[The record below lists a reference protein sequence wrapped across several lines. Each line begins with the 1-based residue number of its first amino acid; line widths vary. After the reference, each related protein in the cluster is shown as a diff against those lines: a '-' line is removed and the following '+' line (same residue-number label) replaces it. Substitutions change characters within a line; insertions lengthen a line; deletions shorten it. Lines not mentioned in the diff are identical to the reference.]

1 MTLPFPTFESLPL
14 NRELIADLRSDHA
27 GETGAVAI
35 YCGILAVTRDP
46 DVRHF
51 ARHHLR
57 TEVRH
62 RRFFDA
68 WLPDNEK
75 SRLLKVWFAAGWLLG
90 ATGALF
96 GRRSVYTTIAAV
108 ETFVVEHYS
117 QQVRALEDDKRFD
130 ALRERLEAFRA
141 DDADHRD
148 DASHR
153 QAESAGWFTRA
164 WHGVVGSASAA
175 GVALARRF

>member
-1 MTLPFPTFESLPL
+1 MKTSVPPFETFPFS
-14 NRELIADLRSDHA
+14 RSLIADLRSDHA

-35 YCGILAVTRDP
+35 YCGILAVARDP
-46 DVRHF
+46 EVIDF

-68 WLPDNEK
+68 WLPAAAK
-75 SRLLKVWFAAGWLLG
+75 SRLLRVWFAAGWLLG
-90 ATGALF
+90 AIGALS
-96 GRRSVYTTIAAV
+96 GRRGVFTTIAAV
-108 ETFVVEHYS
+108 ETFVVGHYTE
-117 QQVRALEDDKRFD
+117 QIDTLQADPRCD

-141 DDADHRD
+141 DEADHRD

-153 QAESAGWFTRA
+153 QAVSTGWIGRA
-164 WHGVVGSASAA
+164 WEVVVGGASAA

>member
-1 MTLPFPTFESLPL
+1 METSVPPFETLPLTRS
-14 NRELIADLRSDHA
+14 LIADLRSDHA

-35 YCGILAVTRDP
+35 YCGILAVARDP
-46 DVRHF
+46 QVVDF
-51 ARHHLR
+51 ARYHLR

-68 WLPDNEK
+68 WLPAEAK
-75 SRLLKVWFAAGWLLG
+75 SRLLTLWFAAGWLLG

-96 GRRSVYTTIAAV
+96 GRRGVFTTIAAV
-108 ETFVVEHYS
+108 ETFVVGHYTE
-117 QQVRALEDDKRFD
+117 QIDELQADPRFD
-130 ALRERLEAFRA
+130 ELRERLEAFRA
-141 DDADHRD
+141 DEADHRD

-153 QAESAGWFTRA
+153 QTEAAGWIGRA
-164 WHGVVGSASAA
+164 WEGVVGGASAA

>member
-1 MTLPFPTFESLPL
+1 MNPRVPCFENLPL
-14 NRELIADLRSDHA
+14 SPSLIGDLRSDHA

-35 YCGILAVTRDP
+35 YCGILAVSRNPEVLD
-46 DVRHF
+46 F

-62 RRFFDA
+62 RRFFDT
-68 WLPDNEK
+68 WLPADAQ

-96 GRRSVYTTIAAV
+96 GRRGVFTTIAAV
-108 ETFVVEHYS
+108 ETFVVGHYTE
-117 QQVRALEDDKRFD
+117 QIDRLRTDPRCD

-141 DDADHRD
+141 DEADHRD

-153 QAESAGWFTRA
+153 QAQAAGWIGRA
-164 WHGVVGSASAA
+164 WEGVVGSASAA

>member
-1 MTLPFPTFESLPL
+1 MKTPVTPFAALPL
-14 NRELIADLRSDHA
+14 TPSLIAELRSDHA

-35 YCGILAVTRDP
+35 YCGILRVSRNP
-46 DVRHF
+46 EVIEF

-68 WLPDNEK
+68 WLPAEAQ
-75 SRLLKVWFAAGWLLG
+75 SRLLTVWFASGWLLG
-90 ATGALF
+90 ATAALF

-108 ETFVVEHYS
+108 ETFVVEHYT
-117 QQVRALEDDKRFD
+117 QQIRELAEDRCYD
-130 ALRERLEAFRA
+130 ALREQLEAFRA
-141 DDADHRD
+141 DEADHRD
-148 DASHR
+148 DAADRH
-153 QAESAGWFTRA
+153 AAAGGWLARA
-164 WHGVVGSASAA
+164 WRGVVGGASAA